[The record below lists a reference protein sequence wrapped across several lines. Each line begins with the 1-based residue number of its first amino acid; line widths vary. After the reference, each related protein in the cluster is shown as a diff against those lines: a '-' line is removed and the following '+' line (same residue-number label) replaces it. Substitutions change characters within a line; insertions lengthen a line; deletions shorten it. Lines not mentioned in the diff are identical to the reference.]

1 MTAHRMPRITPYL
14 LYEDAAQ
21 AVIWLTRAF
30 GFRERTANRDANGR
44 VTHAELTLGEDG
56 LILLGQPPPPYQNPK
71 HLGQKTQSLYVYV
84 DDVDAHCAQARSHGA
99 TIIEEPTD
107 ASYGDRRY
115 GAHDPEGHVWY
126 FAAPGKRSGG

>member
-1 MTAHRMPRITPYL
+1 MNTMPRITPYL
-14 LYEDAAQ
+14 LYEDATE
-21 AVIWLTRAF
+21 AVKWLERAF

-44 VTHAELTLGEDG
+44 VTHAELVLGEDG
-56 LILLGQPPPPYQNPK
+56 LILLGQPPAGYRNPK

-84 DDVDAHCAQARSHGA
+84 DDVDAHCAHSRSCGA

-107 ASYGDRRY
+107 APYGDRRY

-126 FAAPGKRSGG
+126 FAATKRSGS